1 MKKFLPALILFL
13 IFSTTHWHASAAGQI
28 QLPLKS
34 EAAALIDSD
43 TGAVLYVKNPNQ
55 KMYPASITKI
65 ATAIYA
71 IEKDDLNSIVTVS
84 GNAVRQDGTRV
95 YLNEGEQL
103 PLKQLIQGMLI
114 NSGNDAAVAIAE
126 FTDGTVQQF
135 AENLNIY
142 LKTKIGVHNTHF
154 TNPNGL
160 FDPNHYTTAMDMAMI
175 TNYAIK
181 NPVFAEIFGTK
192 VLPWKSQS
200 WQTNLVTHHKML
212 KGEIPYTGITGG
224 KTGYTSET
232 KQTLATTADNGKIRL
247 TAVVLKSNLKNDKYL
262 DTGLLLDYG
271 FKNFQHSTI
280 KEGQVYTTAERKE
293 YTPEKDTIITERIDG
308 CLKSIANNGLL
319 SIEDSTGQVVQ
330 TLQLTYKEPPKS
342 KAPSIKKVSKA
353 DNQFK
358 KILLVNTV
366 LVTML
371 MVLVGITIL
380 VRKKR
385 LREYEHIR

>member
-1 MKKFLPALILFL
+1 MKKFWPAIL
-13 IFSTTHWHASAAGQI
+13 IFLYLVSIQLPVFAAEPV

-55 KMYPASITKI
+55 KMYPASLTKI

-71 IEKDDLNSIVTVS
+71 IEKGNLDRLVTVS

-95 YLNEGEQL
+95 YLNEGEQV
-103 PLKQLIQGMLI
+103 PLKKLIQGMLI

-126 FTDGTVQQF
+126 YTDGSVQQF
-135 AENLNIY
+135 AENLNTY
-142 LKTKIGVHNTHF
+142 LKTKIGVTNTHF

-160 FDPNHYTTAMDMAMI
+160 FDPNHYTTAMDMALI

-192 VLPWKSQS
+192 ILPWKGQS

-212 KGEIPYTGITGG
+212 KGEIAYPGITGG

-247 TAVVLKSNLKNDKYL
+247 TAVVLKSNLKNDKYN
-262 DTGLLLDYG
+262 DTAILLDYG
-271 FKNFQHSTI
+271 FKNFQHITI
-280 KEGQVYTTAERKE
+280 KQGDIFTTAERKE
-293 YTPEKDTIITERIDG
+293 FSPDKDTLVTERING
-308 CLKSIANNGLL
+308 CLKNIANDGLL
-319 SIEDSTGQVVQ
+319 SIQDNRGQVVQ
-330 TLQLTYKEPPKS
+330 KVQLTYKEPPKPKVASINKVKKS
-342 KAPSIKKVSKA
+342 KNKQTEIEL
-353 DNQFK
+353 
-358 KILLVNTV
+358 IIVNTV
-366 LVTML
+366 LGM
-371 MVLVGITIL
+371 IIIL
-380 VRKKR
+380 IAISLAVRKKQSR
-385 LREYEHIR
+385 GY

>member
-1 MKKFLPALILFL
+1 MKRFLPAIIVFLILL
-13 IFSTTHWHASAAGQI
+13 TAQLHVAAAELV

-55 KMYPASITKI
+55 KMYPASLTKI

-71 IEKDDLNSIVTVS
+71 IEKGNLDSMVTVS
-84 GNAVRQDGTRV
+84 SNAVRQDGTRV

-126 FTDGTVQQF
+126 YTDGTVQQF
-135 AENLNIY
+135 AENLNTY
-142 LKTKIGVHNTHF
+142 LKTRIGVTHTHF

-160 FDPNHYTTAMDMAMI
+160 FDANHYTTAMDMALI

-192 VLPWKSQS
+192 ILPWKGQS

-212 KGEIPYTGITGG
+212 KGEIAFPGITGG

-247 TAVVLKSNLKNDKYL
+247 TAVVLKSNLKNDKYN
-262 DTGLLLDYG
+262 DTGVLLDYG

-280 KEGQVYTTAERKE
+280 KQGEIFTADHKDFS
-293 YTPEKDTIITERIDG
+293 PEKDTLITERIEG
-308 CLKSIANNGLL
+308 CKKNVASNGLL
-319 SIEDSTGQVVQ
+319 SIQDAKGQLVQ
-330 TLQLTYKEPPKS
+330 TVQLTYKEPPKP
-342 KAPSIKKVSKA
+342 KAATKKKGEKHHENRSQLLLQINVVLGMMV
-353 DNQFK
+353 
-358 KILLVNTV
+358 ILIAL
-366 LVTML
+366 
-371 MVLVGITIL
+371 TIA

-385 LREYEHIR
+385 STEYKHTS

>member
-1 MKKFLPALILFL
+1 MKKFLPAIILFL
-13 IFSTTHWHASAAGQI
+13 FLVTAQLHVSAAELV

-55 KMYPASITKI
+55 KMYPASLTKI

-71 IEKDDLNSIVTVS
+71 IEKGNLDSIVTVS
-84 GNAVRQDGTRV
+84 SNAVRQDGTRV

-126 FTDGTVQQF
+126 YTDGKVQQF
-135 AENLNIY
+135 AENLNTY
-142 LKTKIGVHNTHF
+142 LKTRIGVTNTHF

-160 FDPNHYTTAMDMAMI
+160 FDANHYTTAMDMALI

-192 VLPWKSQS
+192 LLPWKGQS
-200 WQTNLVTHHKML
+200 WQTTLVTHHKML
-212 KGEIPYTGITGG
+212 KGEIAFPGITGG

-232 KQTLATTADNGKIRL
+232 KQTLATTAENGKIRL
-247 TAVVLKSNLKNDKYL
+247 TAVVLKSNLKNDKYN
-262 DTGLLLDYG
+262 DTALLLDYG
-271 FKNFQHSTI
+271 FKNFQHTTI
-280 KEGQVYTTAERKE
+280 KQGEIFTAGHKDFS
-293 YTPEKDTIITERIDG
+293 PEKETLITESIEG
-308 CLKSIANNGLL
+308 CKKNVASNGLL
-319 SIEDSTGQVVQ
+319 SIQDNKGQLVQ
-330 TLQLTYKEPPKS
+330 TVQLTYKEPLKPKAAT
-342 KAPSIKKVSKA
+342 KKKVEKHH
-353 DNQFK
+353 DNRPQ
-358 KILLVNTV
+358 LLLQVNVV
-366 LVTML
+366 LGM
-371 MVLVGITIL
+371 MVVLIVLIIA

-385 LREYEHIR
+385 STEYKHTS